1 MAEGQK
7 GGTDHFNSAKAC
19 LSGSECCCVCD
30 RMCLFLETREK
41 RGKEGGRENGEES
54 SESSERK
61 SENMCSEDSC
71 TKGILTE
78 YRDDGIRICT
88 QGPGHSWHL
97 KNP

>member
-41 RGKEGGRENGEES
+41 KREGGREGGRMAKKAQKAQKEKVKTCVARTPVQRVFS
-54 SESSERK
+54 QS
-61 SENMCSEDSC
+61 
-71 TKGILTE
+71 TE
-78 YRDDGIRICT
+78 MMALEYVPRAQATLGT
-88 QGPGHSWHL
+88 
-97 KNP
+97 